1 MQDPLKQ
8 GLKPLDQTK
17 KIKSKW
23 IRMQDPLKQG
33 LKLVIPSSTMSGEN
47 IRMQDPLKQG
57 LKPGE
62 RPIRDEPKNSIRMQD
77 PLKQGLKQFYKRF
90 VILGI
95 YEFECK
101 IH

>member
-1 MQDPLKQ
+1 
-8 GLKPLDQTK
+8 
-17 KIKSKW
+17 
-23 IRMQDPLKQG
+23 MQDPLKQG

-62 RPIRDEPKNSIRMQD
+62 RPIRDELKNSIRMQD

-95 YEFECK
+95 YEFESK